1 MGEFDMKKFV
11 YFPIL
16 FIIIWSI
23 LIYHYKYYSIFFGPQ
38 IYLISLLTIIILI
51 IFGDLSLGIKNILQD
66 ISLLPLLMVINFS
79 IPQSFTIN
87 YLRNIL
93 ICAVMLIP
101 IHSIIKYQ
109 YVSIKSLKINIPI
122 IIGIILVVY
131 VQYMNIVRYAQMYSA
146 EIITLGGELVTI
158 FLVISISI
166 SLLVSGSKYW
176 NKYNS
181 NTMDMF
187 IEPVAIIFM
196 MIVASRAIFVIY
208 S

>member
-1 MGEFDMKKFV
+1 MGEFDMKKWV
-11 YFPIL
+11 YIAISS
-16 FIIIWSI
+16 IIIWPI
-23 LIYHYKYYSIFFGPQ
+23 LIYYYKYYSIFFEPQ
-38 IYLISLLTIIILI
+38 IYLIGLLTIILLI
-51 IFGDLSLGIKNILQD
+51 IFGDLPLGVKNILQD

-79 IPQSFTIN
+79 MPQSFTIN
-87 YLRNIL
+87 YLRNLL

-109 YVSIKSLKINIPI
+109 YISIKNLKINIPI
-122 IIGIILVVY
+122 ILGIILVIY
-131 VQYMNIVRYAQMYSA
+131 MQYMNIVRYAQIYSD

-166 SLLVSGSKYW
+166 SLFVSGSKYW

-187 IEPVAIIFM
+187 VEPIAVIFM
-196 MIVASRAIFVIY
+196 IIVASRVISIIY